1 MKKDLLKNPL
11 VVAGLIIIAI
21 GFIFV
26 NNILP
31 YMKSDEIP
39 AEEIPADDVSQQVQ
53 IDTSGVSE
61 VLPIEGIQPVTT
73 VSLLKKNLL
82 KTQGW
87 IRTTSRDPFE
97 NNRTDTDNENQIT
110 GTANTSNNIITTT
123 KTKADNVNSD
133 IVVKKV
139 INKPRVKAT
148 TILKAI
154 SIGSAEKVALIG
166 SAVCHE
172 GDTCSLGVVKK
183 IDPDSVIIAG
193 PNGIRILHLK

>member
-1 MKKDLLKNPL
+1 MKKGLLKNPL

-31 YMKSDEIP
+31 YMKSDEILDETAP
-39 AEEIPADDVSQQVQ
+39 VEPVAQQDQLDIPVESEPLSQ
-53 IDTSGVSE
+53 DE
-61 VLPIEGIQPVTT
+61 IQPIKTAL
-73 VSLLKKNLL
+73 LLKNNLL

-87 IRTTSRDPFE
+87 VRTTSRDPFE
-97 NNRTDTDNENQIT
+97 NTRTDTENEKQAIVT
-110 GTANTSNNIITTT
+110 TNT
-123 KTKADNVNSD
+123 KLANVNVPIIAD
-133 IVVKKV
+133 KV
-139 INKPRVKAT
+139 AKKPRVKEKS
-148 TILKAI
+148 ILKAI
-154 SIGSAEKVALIG
+154 SIGTTEKVALIG
-166 SAVCHE
+166 SSVCHE

>member
-1 MKKDLLKNPL
+1 MKKGLLKNPL

-31 YMKSDEIP
+31 YMKSDEITDETASVEP
-39 AEEIPADDVSQQVQ
+39 VAQQDQLDIPVESEPLSQ
-53 IDTSGVSE
+53 DE
-61 VLPIEGIQPVTT
+61 IQPIKTAL
-73 VSLLKKNLL
+73 LLKNNLL

-87 IRTTSRDPFE
+87 VRTTSRDPFE
-97 NNRTDTDNENQIT
+97 NTRTDTENEKQAIVT
-110 GTANTSNNIITTT
+110 TNT
-123 KTKADNVNSD
+123 KLANVNVPIIAD
-133 IVVKKV
+133 KV
-139 INKPRVKAT
+139 AKKPRVKEKS
-148 TILKAI
+148 ILKAI
-154 SIGSAEKVALIG
+154 SIGTTEKVALIG
-166 SAVCHE
+166 SSVCHE

>member
-1 MKKDLLKNPL
+1 MKKGLLKNPL

-21 GFIFV
+21 GFVFV

-39 AEEIPADDVSQQVQ
+39 DETAPVEPVAQQDQLDIPVESEPLSQ
-53 IDTSGVSE
+53 DE
-61 VLPIEGIQPVTT
+61 IQPIKTGL
-73 VSLLKKNLL
+73 LLKNNLL

-87 IRTTSRDPFE
+87 VRTTSRDPFE
-97 NNRTDTDNENQIT
+97 NTRTDTENEKQAIVT
-110 GTANTSNNIITTT
+110 TNT
-123 KTKADNVNSD
+123 KLANVNVPIIAD
-133 IVVKKV
+133 KV
-139 INKPRVKAT
+139 AKKPRVKEKS
-148 TILKAI
+148 ILKAI
-154 SIGSAEKVALIG
+154 SIGTTEKVALIG
-166 SAVCHE
+166 SSVCHE

>member
-1 MKKDLLKNPL
+1 MKKGLLKNPF

-21 GFIFV
+21 GFVFV

-39 AEEIPADDVSQQVQ
+39 DETAPVDQVAQQVQ
-53 IDTSGVSE
+53 INIPVESE
-61 VLPIEGIQPVTT
+61 PLSQDGLQPINNEL
-73 VSLLKKNLL
+73 SLKNNLL

-87 IRTTSRDPFE
+87 LRTSSRDPFE
-97 NNRTDTDNENQIT
+97 NTRTDTENEKQLNVI
-110 GTANTSNNIITTT
+110 ANTNTDT
-123 KTKADNVNSD
+123 KTDNKKVS

-139 INKPRVKAT
+139 INKPRVKAAS
-148 TILKAI
+148 ILKAI

-166 SAVCHE
+166 SSVCHE